1 MATPPHLLVL
11 PASARSGSLNRSLAA
26 AAATLARGMG
36 LQVSE
41 YEPAALEMPLYN
53 GDLERSAGM
62 PAAARRLFDA
72 IAASDG
78 LLVVTPEYNGY
89 PTPLFI
95 NAFDWLSRIEAA
107 PPQPSGLA
115 LTAERPAALL
125 SASPGVLGGQ
135 RSLNLVRGYLEG
147 AFQMLVVPQQF
158 ALGKA
163 HEAFDEQGLLRDPKA
178 AARVSQVLQAWARLV
193 RGQQALG

>member
-1 MATPPHLLVL
+1 MATPHLLVL

-26 AAATLARGMG
+26 AAATLARGIG

-53 GDLERSAGM
+53 GDLERSAGV
-62 PAAARRLFDA
+62 PAAAQRLFDA
-72 IAASDG
+72 ITASDG

-95 NAFDWLSRIEAA
+95 NAFDWLSRITDA
-107 PPQPSGLA
+107 PPRPAGLA
-115 LTAERPAALL
+115 LTANRPVALL

-163 HEAFDEQGLLRDPKA
+163 HEAFDEQGQLRDPKA
-178 AARVSQVLQAWARLV
+178 SARVSQVLQAWARLV
-193 RGQQALG
+193 RGLQAAA